1 MRWLERNVSE
11 KRVKRKIRAWMIL
24 AEDSDLFV
32 MQDCNRFIKFKLLT
46 SIKTSFPLTCFH
58 KLNKDEVY
66 GFWGN
71 ITCAAFSL

>member
-46 SIKTSFPLTCFH
+46 SIKTSFPL
-58 KLNKDEVY
+58 KDEVY